1 MFFCMSL
8 DVVFADAARK
18 STKAQAAELIEAA
31 VMTALGT
38 TPPTTSE
45 AKLRRQLAETTKV
58 KRKCCHSKPRC
69 KKCPTVMH
77 RLAKQNA
84 LQLDDAALKAALLK
98 SRMW

>member
-45 AKLRRQLAETTKV
+45 AKLRRQLAETT
-58 KRKCCHSKPRC
+58 SKPRC

>member
-45 AKLRRQLAETTKV
+45 AKL
-58 KRKCCHSKPRC
+58 PR
-69 KKCPTVMH
+69 
-77 RLAKQNA
+77 
-84 LQLDDAALKAALLK
+84 
-98 SRMW
+98 